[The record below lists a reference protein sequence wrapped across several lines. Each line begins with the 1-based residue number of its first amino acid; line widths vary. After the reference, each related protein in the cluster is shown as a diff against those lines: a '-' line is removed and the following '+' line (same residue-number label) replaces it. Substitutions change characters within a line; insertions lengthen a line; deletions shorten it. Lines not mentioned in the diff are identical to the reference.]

1 MAPSLSFFVYF
12 QGHSF
17 RLNHTSPSAE
27 AVFVGKFCTLI
38 KLLSHEVDYLDDEK
52 KLGRHVEQ
60 VNLARNWG
68 VCVG

>member
-1 MAPSLSFFVYF
+1 MAWNNMNRKVNGMGRLPHLSDIT
-12 QGHSF
+12 
-17 RLNHTSPSAE
+17 HTIYSPSAE

-60 VNLARNWG
+60 R
-68 VCVG
+68 